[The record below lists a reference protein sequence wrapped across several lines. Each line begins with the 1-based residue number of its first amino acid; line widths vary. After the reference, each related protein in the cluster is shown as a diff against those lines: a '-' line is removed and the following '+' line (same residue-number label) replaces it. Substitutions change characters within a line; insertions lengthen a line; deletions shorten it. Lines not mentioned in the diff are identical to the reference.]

1 MQDNLLQNQ
10 QQSATAPG
18 RKNSNLDKDNLSPDS
33 KVFNAT
39 GKAGF
44 KPASRSLA
52 GAFSSLANG
61 SASSGSGSSAQMKS
75 ANQPAQ
81 QMVDKDVKE
90 EEKKVQMK
98 AGNGQSTGGNTASQS
113 GSLPS
118 SVLGKMEGA
127 FNTSFSDVK
136 VHNNSSSA
144 TNMGALAYAQ
154 GNDIHFA
161 PGQYNPNSTKGQELI
176 GHELTHVVQQ
186 RQGRVKANTQ
196 AKGTPVN
203 DDPRLEKEAD
213 DMGKKAAQGKFAH
226 VAGSSAYAVQMKG
239 DYPWSGILERKGRSG
254 LISFIPE
261 IISFI
266 RDQKTSVANVWSKN
280 ADIQDFKPGAFAL
293 ELALTILGAGIG
305 GALGKVA
312 GNVISKVAGEV
323 ATDASVDALKKLY
336 EVGYDKL
343 KGVLTSP
350 SNELSV
356 NATKGLSSAVG
367 SGLKDYYVQ
376 SVKEMFDSE
385 RYSAVD
391 VFTNDLESMTD
402 EELAF
407 LAYTLDES
415 YKRIIA
421 DVEPIMQQLTIGYMK
436 LQDVIHV
443 TTEAGITGNP
453 ETAGNKKKIREF
465 YQTDGRIT
473 ETDARGG
480 QLLITGPMGGIGKY
494 NSPRL
499 SISKAIASDVN
510 ESTYGHLKGAKIKD
524 LPFSVSFRFWASTPN
539 HGILDALTL
548 ESSLCKVWFVK
559 DGNGSIWVDHN
570 ESYERES
577 NGYDQGR
584 EWLARHELNT
594 NRELTA
600 EEIRS
605 NAPKGARKLYEAI
618 KNTPINSIIDLDM
631 F

>member
-44 KPASRSLA
+44 KPVTNSMG
-52 GAFSSLANG
+52 GAFGDLVNSAVFTGG
-61 SASSGSGSSAQMKS
+61 SPSQMKS
-75 ANQPAQ
+75 TNWPVQ
-81 QMVDKDVKE
+81 QMVDKDTKE
-90 EEKKVQMK
+90 EEKKIQMK
-98 AGNGQSTGGNTASQS
+98 AGKGSTGGNTTSQS

-203 DDPRLEKEAD
+203 DDPGLEKEAD

-226 VAGSSAYAVQMKG
+226 VAGSSAHAVQMKG
-239 DYPWSGILERKGRSG
+239 NYPWSGILERKGRSG

-350 SNELSV
+350 SNELGV

-453 ETAGNKKKIREF
+453 KSAGNKEKIRKF
-465 YQTDGRIT
+465 YQTDGKIT

-539 HGILDALTL
+539 HGIL

-559 DGNGSIWVDHN
+559 DGDGSIWVDHD
-570 ESYERES
+570 ESYERDS
-577 NGYDQGR
+577 NGYNQGR
-584 EWLARHELNT
+584 EWLARHQLNT
-594 NRELTA
+594 SRELTA

-605 NAPKGARKLYEAI
+605 NAPKGAMKLYNAI